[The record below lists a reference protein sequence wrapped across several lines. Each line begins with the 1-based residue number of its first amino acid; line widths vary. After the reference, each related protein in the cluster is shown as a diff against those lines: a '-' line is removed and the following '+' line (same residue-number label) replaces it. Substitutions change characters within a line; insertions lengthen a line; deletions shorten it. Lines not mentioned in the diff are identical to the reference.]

1 VLGSILKDASLRWT
15 DFKAAEIEI
24 GHLRQIDPSL
34 ATNGAA

>member
-24 GHLRQIDPSL
+24 GHLRQIDPVPCNEWRS
-34 ATNGAA
+34 